1 MDVNEAMNYSHLIND
16 IRAALPALD
25 LREREPMAAHC
36 SFKIGGPAAVMALPR
51 SGEELEAL
59 CALLRAAGVR
69 PLLIGNGTN
78 ILPPDEGLDRFVIAV
93 CPGVGRVEISG
104 DSLTADCGA
113 TLAQAATSAAEACLT
128 GLEFAHG
135 IPGSVGGGVL
145 MNAGAYGGE
154 LKDAVVETEYLDEDL
169 NRRTIIGPEHE
180 FSYRHSVFDRR
191 EVVLLRT
198 RFALK
203 SGDRDAIQGK
213 MRELSAK
220 RRASQ
225 PLEMPS
231 AGSTFKRPAGG
242 YASALID
249 QAGLR
254 GFTIGG
260 AQVSEKHA
268 GFVINAGSAT
278 CADVLRL
285 MEHIQKTVY
294 ARSGIALEP
303 EVLVLGR

>member
-1 MDVNEAMNYSHLIND
+1 MDLSSLLKD
-16 IRAALPALD
+16 IRLALPALD
-25 LREREPMAAHC
+25 LREDEPMAEHC
-36 SFKIGGPAAVMALPR
+36 SFRIGGPAAAMALPA
-51 SGEELEAL
+51 SAEELEAL
-59 CALLRAAGVR
+59 CVLLRAAGVR

-78 ILPPDEGLDRFVIAV
+78 ILPPDEGLDRFVVAV
-93 CPGVGRVEISG
+93 CPGVGRVDVSG
-104 DSLTADCGA
+104 GTVTADCGA
-113 TLAQAATSAAEACLT
+113 TLAQTAMTAAEAGLT

-135 IPGSVGGGVL
+135 IPGSVGGGVM

-154 LKDAVVETEYLDEDL
+154 LKDVVSETVWLDEDL
-169 NRRTIIGPEHE
+169 VRHTTAGPAHD
-180 FSYRHSVFDRR
+180 FSYRHSAFSGR

-198 RFALK
+198 SFALAP
-203 SGDRDAIQGK
+203 GDRDAIQGR
-213 MRELSAK
+213 MRELAAR

-254 GFTIGG
+254 GYAIGG

-268 GFVINAGSAT
+268 GFVVNRDGAT
-278 CADVLRL
+278 AADVLRL
-285 MEHIQKTVY
+285 MDHIQKTVY
-294 ARSGIALEP
+294 ARSGIHLEP